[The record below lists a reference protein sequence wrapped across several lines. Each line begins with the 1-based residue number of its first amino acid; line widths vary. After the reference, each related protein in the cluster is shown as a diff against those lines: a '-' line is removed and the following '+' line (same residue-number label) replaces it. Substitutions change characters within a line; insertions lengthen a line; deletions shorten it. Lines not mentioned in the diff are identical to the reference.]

1 MTHIGA
7 MNEPDAKALKSLG
20 RRVGLIVI
28 GLVTAVVFV
37 LEFLAADADIG
48 GSLWVAQFNKAK
60 IAHVLSSSMAE
71 SVREGDAEGIRSL
84 LNTYPPIA
92 LHQRMAE
99 AEVFDINGTRLLSF
113 TPDAFESPEMLSE
126 PLPWKPE
133 FVRRAVRSD
142 EQIKRV
148 AGTDYWVATPIVTP
162 GEGERVG
169 TFLLRYDIGIIK
181 DISMA
186 RVYRQVLVAGVMVV
200 GLAIVLILLIRGV
213 LTEPL
218 KRITGASTLI
228 ADGDYTKDVPYCKRN
243 DEIGVIARSVN
254 VLRLKALETETL
266 RTQTE
271 DSQRLATEQREAAE
285 AASQERREE
294 ADKRVAAER
303 AQAEANDIKSE
314 ALKRRIEN
322 LSRAVKAASEG
333 DFTCQIA
340 ANADDDDDDLAKVTM
355 ALERLF
361 GQLNVSIGDIGDTA
375 TQLNTAAGELNA
387 LSKTLTS
394 VAEENAAQ
402 SMSASSTSTQ
412 VRASVGN
419 VAEGTNEMSVSITD
433 ISSKT
438 KEAEGIASKAVT
450 LAQSTGD
457 NVEQLAKSSQGIGN
471 VVKVITSIAEQ
482 TNLLALNATIEAAR
496 AGDAGKGFAV
506 VANEVKDLAK
516 ETARATEEIEQ
527 RIANIQSDTDT
538 AVTSIAD
545 INTIVQQI
553 SEIQSSIASAVEAQK
568 VTTSGMDSKIME
580 ATRGNSEIGDIIQV
594 ISVQSNESLKSS
606 ANVSQAAEQMDEL
619 ASKLTELM
627 NRFKKTGGAHQARQ
641 RAA

>member
-1 MTHIGA
+1 MTHTSA
-7 MNEPDAKALKSLG
+7 MNEPSAKALKSLG

-71 SVREGDAEGIRSL
+71 SVRAGDVEGVRSL
-84 LNTYPPIA
+84 LDTYPPVA

-113 TPDAFESPEMLSE
+113 TPDAFESPQMLSE

-133 FVRRAVRSD
+133 FISRAVRSA
-142 EQIKRV
+142 EQITRV
-148 AGTDYWVATPIVTP
+148 AGTDYWVATPIVIP
-162 GEGERVG
+162 GKSERVG

-186 RVYRQVLVAGVMVV
+186 RVYQQVLVAGVMVV
-200 GLAIVLILLIRGV
+200 GLAIVLFLLIRGV

-271 DSQRLATEQREAAE
+271 DSQRVATEQREAAE

-294 ADKRVAAER
+294 ADKRVAAEL

-333 DFTCQIA
+333 DFTFQIA
-340 ANADDDDDDLAKVTM
+340 ANADDDDDDLAKVSV
-355 ALERLF
+355 ALEKLF

-375 TQLNTAAGELNA
+375 TQLNSAAGELNA

-627 NRFKKTGGAHQARQ
+627 NRFKKTGGSHQARQ